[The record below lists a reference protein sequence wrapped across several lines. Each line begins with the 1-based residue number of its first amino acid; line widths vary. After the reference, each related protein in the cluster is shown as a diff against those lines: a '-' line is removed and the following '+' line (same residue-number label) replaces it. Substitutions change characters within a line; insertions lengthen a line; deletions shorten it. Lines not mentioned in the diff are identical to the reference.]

1 MIAVIA
7 DDITGAAEM
16 AGIGFRYGLRTSL
29 VTEVSG
35 ALPYCDILVVATDTR
50 SMAEEEAVA
59 ETRRVVR
66 RLWDAGVRKFF
77 KKTDSALR
85 GHVVP
90 ELIVLLEELPYT
102 RVVYLPQNPSKG
114 RVIKEGVYYINGK
127 PLHETSF
134 AFDPEF
140 PATTSVVTERLPGIQ
155 RLEGTILFPDFKP
168 KKGELPIYVAD
179 AFSESEISLHLSEW
193 IHPDVLFAGA
203 ADLFTSYI
211 KLGSLRQDSD
221 DFSLSAPF
229 KGLQSE
235 RALIVCG
242 STQSKSLS
250 EETYIK
256 KHAIP
261 VVQMPE
267 DVFEGIAPAL
277 QWSEQLKTVYQ
288 YSHSMV
294 LTIGYPSKGGK
305 DFALRLRTTLSEV
318 VAALVAES
326 CPAEVVIEGGA
337 TAFAILKALGWKSFR
352 LTDEVAPGVVRMR
365 REEVSDVCVTLKPG
379 SYPWGDLFC

>member
-1 MIAVIA
+1 M
-7 DDITGAAEM
+7 
-16 AGIGFRYGLRTSL
+16 
-29 VTEVSG
+29 
-35 ALPYCDILVVATDTR
+35 
-50 SMAEEEAVA
+50 
-59 ETRRVVR
+59 
-66 RLWDAGVRKFF
+66 
-77 KKTDSALR
+77 
-85 GHVVP
+85 
-90 ELIVLLEELPYT
+90 
-102 RVVYLPQNPSKG
+102 
-114 RVIKEGVYYINGK
+114 
-127 PLHETSF
+127 
-134 AFDPEF
+134 
-140 PATTSVVTERLPGIQ
+140 
-155 RLEGTILFPDFKP
+155 
-168 KKGELPIYVAD
+168 
-179 AFSESEISLHLSEW
+179 
-193 IHPDVLFAGA
+193 
-203 ADLFTSYI
+203 
-211 KLGSLRQDSD
+211 
-221 DFSLSAPF
+221 
-229 KGLQSE
+229 
-235 RALIVCG
+235 IVCG

>member
-29 VTEVSG
+29 VTEVSE
-35 ALPYCDILVVATDTR
+35 ALPDCDILVVATDTR

-155 RLEGTILFPDFKP
+155 RLEGTILFPILNRRMGNYLFMWPMLLVNRKSRFIFP
-168 KKGELPIYVAD
+168 SGFIRRCCLPERQIY
-179 AFSESEISLHLSEW
+179 
-193 IHPDVLFAGA
+193 
-203 ADLFTSYI
+203 
-211 KLGSLRQDSD
+211 
-221 DFSLSAPF
+221 
-229 KGLQSE
+229 LQ
-235 RALIVCG
+235 
-242 STQSKSLS
+242 
-250 EETYIK
+250 
-256 KHAIP
+256 AI
-261 VVQMPE
+261 
-267 DVFEGIAPAL
+267 
-277 QWSEQLKTVYQ
+277 
-288 YSHSMV
+288 
-294 LTIGYPSKGGK
+294 
-305 DFALRLRTTLSEV
+305 
-318 VAALVAES
+318 
-326 CPAEVVIEGGA
+326 
-337 TAFAILKALGWKSFR
+337 
-352 LTDEVAPGVVRMR
+352 
-365 REEVSDVCVTLKPG
+365 
-379 SYPWGDLFC
+379 